1 MFRQV
6 KVGIAV
12 ALAGLLGLATG
23 AAALGATASERP
35 RSLGVLAQG
44 EKVRASQGSWC
55 YFGRRTGMCA
65 DYGYPLRVRRSIS
78 VEPGRRVTF
87 QFHDPSIESV
97 SASLLRVRGNRIRE
111 RGALEQIERVE
122 GNPRAWRAP
131 IPVGAGNA
139 NRIGIF
145 ITYKENRGD
154 SNWWAGIRMGD

>member
-12 ALAGLLGLATG
+12 ALAGLLGLTSG
-23 AAALGATASERP
+23 AAALGGTARERP

-65 DYGYPLRVRRSIS
+65 DYGYPLRVRNSIP

-87 QFHDPSIESV
+87 QFHDRAIESV
-97 SASLLRVRGNRIRE
+97 SATLLRVRGNRISE
-111 RGALEQIERVE
+111 RGKLEQIERVE
-122 GNPRAWRAP
+122 GNRRAWRAT
-131 IPVGAGNA
+131 IAADARNA
-139 NRIGIF
+139 NRIDILA
-145 ITYKENRGD
+145 TYKENRGD
-154 SNWWAGIRMGD
+154 SNWWAGIRIED